1 MGGRVAEEIFLK
13 TMTTGAGNDI
23 ERATEVARKMV
34 CEWGMSQLGPLTFGK
49 KEEQIF
55 LGRELSQHRDYS
67 EETAREI
74 DAEVRHFIDA
84 AYKKAFEVLDGN
96 RDVLERIAMALLER
110 EVLDANELALIIAGQ
125 PLPTRTQPPPVGDSG
140 NVQQVL
146 RPDPSRQ
153 PGLKPGERPS
163 PA

>member
-1 MGGRVAEEIFLK
+1 MGGRVAEEIFLQ

-23 ERATEVARKMV
+23 ERASDIARKMV

-74 DAEVRHFIDA
+74 DAEVRRFIDT
-84 AYKKAFEVLDGN
+84 AYKTAYDILEQNKP
-96 RDVLERIAMALLER
+96 VLENIAHALLER
-110 EVLDANELALIIAGQ
+110 EVLDANELAMLIEGKTLAAKVYPNSNNDQG
-125 PLPTRTQPPPVGDSG
+125 S
-140 NVQQVL
+140 VQQVL
-146 RPDPSRQ
+146 RPEPGRQ

>member
-1 MGGRVAEEIFLK
+1 
-13 TMTTGAGNDI
+13 MTTGAGNDI
-23 ERATEVARKMV
+23 ERATEIARKMV

-74 DAEVRHFIDA
+74 DAEVRRFIDA
-84 AYKKAFEVLDGN
+84 AYKSAFDVLDGN
-96 RDVLERIAMALLER
+96 RDVLERIAQSLLER
-110 EVLDANELALIIAGQ
+110 EVLDANELAMLIAGQ
-125 PLPTRTQPPPVGDSG
+125 PLPNRIQPPPADDSG
-140 NVQQVL
+140 SVQQVL
-146 RPDPSRQ
+146 RPDTSRQ

>member
-1 MGGRVAEEIFLK
+1 VAEEIFLK

-74 DAEVRHFIDA
+74 DAEVRRFIDA
-84 AYKKAFEVLDGN
+84 AYKTAFEVLDGN
-96 RDVLERIAMALLER
+96 RDVLERIALALLER
-110 EVLDANELALIIAGQ
+110 EVLDSNELQLIIAGQ
-125 PLPTRTQPPPVGDSG
+125 PLPNRILPPPTDDSG
-140 NVQQVL
+140 SVQQVL
-146 RPDPSRQ
+146 RPEPNRQ
-153 PGLKPGERPS
+153 PGLNPGERPS